1 GEITGAGT
9 IQLGKNPRLD
19 LNFAAQN
26 VPGDAIAKVYQTTP
40 NFQIGNVSA
49 TAQLTG
55 APTNAQT
62 LVQFQAP
69 NGTYP
74 GTGEVAIA
82 SDRTVSFRNVALNV

>member
-1 GEITGAGT
+1 SKFELVTNSSLITLKDIQGFAKVGGEIIGAGT

-26 VPGDAIAKVYQTTP
+26 VPGNAIAKVYQTTP

-69 NGTYP
+69 
-74 GTGEVAIA
+74 
-82 SDRTVSFRNVALNV
+82 